1 MRAPAGPRR
10 VTERAGAEAPPRR
23 EGAGPAG
30 PGGGG
35 GGGGAGSLRR
45 VLGTAPRPARG
56 SHPLRLPASQ
66 EGSGRAP
73 GPRPGAVGWAGL
85 SRLLPPVAFPSLS
98 RAGPS
103 PRPIDFQAGGARGAA
118 GLCRGRRRARRCPPS
133 PITWLGPA

>member
-10 VTERAGAEAPPRR
+10 VAERAGAEAPPRR
-23 EGAGPAG
+23 EGAGLAG

-35 GGGGAGSLRR
+35 GGGDGSLRR

-73 GPRPGAVGWAGL
+73 GPHPGAVGWAEPAAPAG
-85 SRLLPPVAFPSLS
+85 RIPFPFPGRPLPPAH
-98 RAGPS
+98 
-103 PRPIDFQAGGARGAA
+103 
-118 GLCRGRRRARRCPPS
+118 
-133 PITWLGPA
+133 